1 MTFEEEVRSS
11 LNSIF
16 NRLSAIENNMA
27 GRCAV
32 EQVKIERVNKDLDYL
47 FAKVR
52 HIPAWIITGTVAIGF
67 LLSLFYFLDR
77 IRPPRHPYTQT
88 QEGK

>member
-1 MTFEEEVRSS
+1 MTFEDEVRSS

-16 NRLSAIENNMA
+16 SRLSAIENNMA

-52 HIPAWIITGTVAIGF
+52 HIPAWIITGTVVIGF
-67 LLSLFYFLDR
+67 LLSLFYFMDT
-77 IRPPRHPYTQT
+77 IRAPRVSREQIQT
-88 QEGK
+88 GK